1 MTMNWVFFLFY
12 PLKDIFL
19 FTGNF
24 SNLVLC
30 IAIKIQQFKIKRSW
44 FASWLWIKAII
55 EIIPIEL
62 HWSFASSLLR
72 HSWSHFKFSYLR
84 AKNFMR
90 KYLLGGE
97 PIVFPTLITWG
108 HLWKSRCFQRPCTS
122 YLRFQ
127 KVSVN
132 IVRHFPWGFSI
143 TIKSGKVNFWL
154 CLAGSK
160 IHKDMS
166 NIRKIPKKKCLIS
179 HSDWFHFQSDC
190 GKLNLLADNKSQLY
204 LQQTKVNDLLFLNKT

>member
-1 MTMNWVFFLFY
+1 M
-12 PLKDIFL
+12 
-19 FTGNF
+19 
-24 SNLVLC
+24 LVDYELR
-30 IAIKIQQFKIKRSW
+30 RS
-44 FASWLWIKAII
+44 LR
-55 EIIPIEL
+55 L
-62 HWSFASSLLR
+62 SLLSFTDLSLR
-72 HSWSHFKFSYLR
+72 CCSDIPDRISNSHICVQRTSWENTSLE
-84 AKNFMR
+84 AN
-90 KYLLGGE
+90 LLF
-97 PIVFPTLITWG
+97 FPTLITWG

-143 TIKSGKVNFWL
+143 TINSGKVNFWL

>member
-1 MTMNWVFFLFY
+1 M
-12 PLKDIFL
+12 
-19 FTGNF
+19 
-24 SNLVLC
+24 LVDYE
-30 IAIKIQQFKIKRSW
+30 FRRS
-44 FASWLWIKAII
+44 LR
-55 EIIPIEL
+55 L
-62 HWSFASSLLR
+62 SLLSFTDLSLR
-72 HSWSHFKFSYLR
+72 RCSDIPDRISNSHICVQRTSWENTSLEAS
-84 AKNFMR
+84 
-90 KYLLGGE
+90 LLF
-97 PIVFPTLITWG
+97 FPTLITWG
-108 HLWKSRCFQRPCTS
+108 HLWKPRCFQRPCTS

-143 TIKSGKVNFWL
+143 TINSGKVNFWL